1 MSERLHQK
9 GFDYFLAK
17 ETIEE
22 YRKTPLELRLQWLYM
37 GNQLRMGYDKQTID
51 RQERFREGKN

>member
-1 MSERLHQK
+1 MSERPHQK
-9 GFDYFLAK
+9 GFDYFLSK

-51 RQERFREGKN
+51 RQDRFREGKN